1 MRELCGFSRV
11 RRAYALHQGLPMRS
25 LVVMALLAGCAS
37 RQHAWTTLDAPDL
50 TDGEQAFVLVDN
62 TALHIANVQHV
73 DDRLQGRVLHAWAL
87 PTAGVAAL
95 ADDTMT
101 TSPEQI
107 ARRAG
112 WPELPY
118 RQARLDV
125 PVTSVRSAR
134 GIVDIEP
141 DPVESPSAGESVAA
155 AMVTTLMETMLVE
168 HGSCHCHH
176 RCRD

>member
-1 MRELCGFSRV
+1 MRR
-11 RRAYALHQGLPMRS
+11 
-25 LVVMALLAGCAS
+25 LVVLAMLVGCAG
-37 RQHAWTTLDAPDL
+37 RQTAWTTLEAPDL

-87 PTAGVAAL
+87 PVAGVAAL

-101 TSPEQI
+101 MSPEQI

-118 RQARLDV
+118 ANARLDV
-125 PVTSVRSAR
+125 PVSAVRSAR
-134 GIVDIEP
+134 GIVDVEP
-141 DPVESPSAGESVAA
+141 DPVESPSAAESAA
-155 AMVTTLMETMLVE
+155 AGMVTILMETMLQE
-168 HGSCHCHH
+168 HGSCTCHN